1 MPFPLQIRLITP
13 ITVSIPKQTNQWEK
27 RPTPA
32 ALKDYMRPLGRVGRF
47 SPNPALPTDQPLR
60 GSWCNATSKCMDRY
74 KFVVLPN
81 PYIIKRD
88 WDETRYVLRKIKMQE
103 DTNGPTATW

>member
-1 MPFPLQIRLITP
+1 
-13 ITVSIPKQTNQWEK
+13 
-27 RPTPA
+27 
-32 ALKDYMRPLGRVGRF
+32 
-47 SPNPALPTDQPLR
+47 
-60 GSWCNATSKCMDRY
+60 MDRY

>member
-1 MPFPLQIRLITP
+1 M
-13 ITVSIPKQTNQWEK
+13 
-27 RPTPA
+27 
-32 ALKDYMRPLGRVGRF
+32 G
-47 SPNPALPTDQPLR
+47 
-60 GSWCNATSKCMDRY
+60 RY
-74 KFVVLPN
+74 KFIVLPD